1 MPKVGK
7 KKFTYDSGGMAEA
20 RQEAKKTGKEMTI
33 EYNEGGMVETYQDQV
48 KRKCS

>member
-1 MPKVGK
+1 VPKVGK
-7 KKFTYDSGGMAEA
+7 KKFTYDSGGMAKA
-20 RQEAKKTGKEMTI
+20 REEAKKTGKEMTI

>member
-7 KKFTYDSGGMAEA
+7 KSYSYDQSGMTKA
-20 RQEAKKTGKEMTI
+20 REEAKKTGKEMTI
-33 EYNEGGMVETYQDQV
+33 EYNEGGMVESYQNQV